1 MKAILALEDGRIFE
15 GTSFGSPG
23 ERSGEVVFNTG
34 MTGYQ
39 EVLSDPSYK
48 GQIVTMTYP
57 LIGNYGINDED
68 SESRSLWL
76 DGFVVN
82 ELCAKPSNWRSEKTV
97 DTYLKEHNITGI
109 EGIDT
114 RALTRHIRNKG
125 AMRGIISTEDYDKD
139 SLVSKTREAQDLVGR
154 DLARAVTCKRPYD
167 FAKEGGFQVVAMDF
181 GVKHS
186 ILRQLKEAGC
196 RVRVVPAHTTAD
208 EIRALNPD
216 GILLSNGPGDPA
228 PVCYAIDTIRTLLS
242 TGTVPIFG
250 ICLGHQLLGIALGGT
265 TYKLKFGHRGS
276 NHPVKDIR
284 TGKIHITVQNHGFCV
299 DMSTLDSNAVEI
311 THINLND
318 QTLEGMRHREMP
330 VFSVQFHPEA
340 GPGPHDAR
348 YLFGHF
354 IELMEKR
361 KNNE

>member
-1 MKAILALEDGRIFE
+1 MKAMLALEDGRIFE

-76 DGFVVN
+76 AGFVVN
-82 ELCAKPSNWRSEKTV
+82 ELCAKPSNWRSKKTV
-97 DTYLKEHNITGI
+97 DAYLKEHNITGI

-114 RALTRHIRNKG
+114 RALTRHIRDKG
-125 AMRGIISTEDYDKD
+125 AMRGIISTEDYDRD
-139 SLVSKTREAQDLVGR
+139 SLVSKAGKAPDLVGIDLVR
-154 DLARAVTCKRPYD
+154 DVTCEKAYD
-167 FAKEGGFQVVAMDF
+167 FAKKGTYRVVVMDF
-181 GVKHS
+181 GVKYS
-186 ILRQLKEAGC
+186 TLRQLQEAGC
-196 RVRVVPAHTTAD
+196 RVRVVKAD
-208 EIRALNPD
+208 ASAKEIMDLNPD

-228 PVCYAIDTIRTLLS
+228 PVSYAIDTIRALLAA
-242 TGTVPIFG
+242 GTVPIFG

-265 TYKLKFGHRGS
+265 TYKLKFGHHGS

-299 DMSTLDSNAVEI
+299 DMNTLDSNAVEI

-354 IELMEKR
+354 IELIEKM
-361 KNNE
+361 KK

>member
-1 MKAILALEDGRIFE
+1 
-15 GTSFGSPG
+15 
-23 ERSGEVVFNTG
+23 
-34 MTGYQ
+34 
-39 EVLSDPSYK
+39 
-48 GQIVTMTYP
+48 
-57 LIGNYGINDED
+57 
-68 SESRSLWL
+68 
-76 DGFVVN
+76 
-82 ELCAKPSNWRSEKTV
+82 
-97 DTYLKEHNITGI
+97 
-109 EGIDT
+109 
-114 RALTRHIRNKG
+114 
-125 AMRGIISTEDYDKD
+125 MRGIISTEDYDKD

-228 PVCYAIDTIRTLLS
+228 PVSYAIDTIRTLLS